1 MQIVSGFDEKAGRVY
16 ALMEA
21 VYAESEGFASAF
33 RDLYPDRAT
42 LARYLK
48 QLRAKE
54 GALFLLARSGE
65 ELLGYL
71 YVEPRGASRL
81 RHTADLNMGL
91 RRAARGRGVGKQLL
105 QAALAALKDEG
116 VVEILYLMVRAENS
130 AAVRLYERSGFEA
143 LARLERDSKVEGRY
157 YTGILMRRFIA

>member
-1 MQIVSGFDEKAGRVY
+1 MEFVSGFDEKVGRVY

-21 VYAESEGFASAF
+21 VYAESEGFAASF
-33 RDLYPDRAT
+33 GDRYPDRAA
-42 LARYLK
+42 LSRYLK

-54 GALFLLARSGE
+54 GALFLLAREGS

-91 RRAARGRGVGKQLL
+91 RRAARGKGLGKALL
-105 QAALAALKDEG
+105 EAALAALKEKG
-116 VVEILYLMVRAENS
+116 VVEILYLMVQAENVD
-130 AAVRLYERSGFEA
+130 AVRLYERTGFEP
-143 LARLERDSKVEGRY
+143 LARLERDTKLEGRY
-157 YTGILMRRFIA
+157 YAGILMRRFI